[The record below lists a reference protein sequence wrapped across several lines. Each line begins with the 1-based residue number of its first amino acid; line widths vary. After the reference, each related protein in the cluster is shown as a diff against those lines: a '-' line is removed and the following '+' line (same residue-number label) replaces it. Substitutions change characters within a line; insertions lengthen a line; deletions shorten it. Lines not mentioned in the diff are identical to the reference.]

1 MDELSA
7 SERIINELAQGVRG
21 IDDGVAWFAGL
32 SESERDAV
40 LREVVLCISQAHPTA
55 EEARASVARS
65 GLKPTANPAVMIQ
78 RAPLMERVGRIA
90 GLPADEH
97 VNAFRL
103 LVALFSIADTRRRE
117 TECRGQCGHFWHN
130 LS

>member
-1 MDELSA
+1 MDDVREP
-7 SERIINELAQGVRG
+7 ERIINELAQGVRG
-21 IDDGVAWFAGL
+21 MDDGVAWFSGL
-32 SESERDAV
+32 PEDARDAV

-65 GLKPTANPAVMIQ
+65 GLKVTANPAVMIQ

-103 LVALFSIADTRRRE
+103 LIALFSIADTRRRE
-117 TECRGQCGHFWHN
+117 TECRGQCGHDWHH
-130 LS
+130 LT

>member
-1 MDELSA
+1 MDDVREP
-7 SERIINELAQGVRG
+7 ERIINELAQGLRAVE
-21 IDDGVAWFAGL
+21 DGVSWFSGL
-32 SESERDAV
+32 SEGEREAV
-40 LREVVLCISQAHPTA
+40 LREVVRCISQVHPTA

-65 GLKPTANPAVMIQ
+65 GLKPTANPAVMIH

-103 LVALFSIADTRRRE
+103 LVALFSLADTRRRE
-117 TECRGQCGHFWHN
+117 TECRGRCGHFWHN
-130 LS
+130 LP

>member
-1 MDELSA
+1 MDHVREP
-7 SERIINELAQGVRG
+7 ERIINELAQGIRG
-21 IDDGVAWFAGL
+21 MDDGVAWFAGL
-32 SESERDAV
+32 PEGEREAV

-65 GLKPTANPAVMIQ
+65 GLKPTANPAVMVQ
-78 RAPLMERVGRIA
+78 RAPLMERVAKIA

-103 LVALFSIADTRRRE
+103 LVALFSLADTRRRE
-117 TECRGQCGHFWHN
+117 TECRGQCGHFWHH
-130 LS
+130 LP